1 MTPSLS
7 EYKSGTLQGIE
18 TLPMSSGDW
27 MIDRRLAAL
36 ERFETLGFPDR
47 RSEAWRYTSVEGLL
61 KQGFIAPAKVS
72 QRDRDDGIQSH
83 LLPLATLGRLV
94 FIDGQFIDEHSVY
107 PSQGVRVTSLKA
119 AMAKGDRQVLEAVG
133 SLSGL
138 GDDGF
143 AALNLAGFQDGVV
156 IQIAQDVRLDGPMEL
171 LHLST
176 ASAEG
181 RKLST
186 RHLIL
191 MERGSQA
198 ELIERFVSEDQQSS
212 YFNHQVV
219 EISLAEQA
227 SLNHKRIQMESG
239 QAYHLSDLH
248 IALQRQAA
256 YYGVMAAIGGC
267 WSRTFISNRFQQPDA
282 HCELD
287 GLYCV
292 DDGQLA
298 DFHLDIDHQLA
309 NCSSRE
315 NFKGIL
321 RGSGRAVFD
330 GLIQVGKGAQKSEA
344 HLHNANLMLS
354 RQAEVDTKPQLMIL
368 ADDVVCSHGTSVG
381 QLDDQAIFYLRS
393 RGLDEEQARALLCQ
407 GFLAE
412 VVDKFEHQALIEL
425 LNRRMNFVGFTEP
438 ETSHESLG

>member
-1 MTPSLS
+1 MNPTLS
-7 EYKSGTLQGIE
+7 DYKTQELQGIE

-36 ERFETLGFPDR
+36 QRFETLGFPDR
-47 RSEAWRYTSVEGLL
+47 RSEAWRYTSVEALL
-61 KQGFIAPAKVS
+61 EQGFVAPAKAQ
-72 QRDRDDGIQSH
+72 QRDRDHEIQRH
-83 LLPLATLGRLV
+83 LLELAAVGRLV
-94 FIDGQFIDEHSVY
+94 FIDGQFMAELSVY
-107 PSQGVRVTSLKA
+107 PSEGVRVTSLRT
-119 AMAKGDRQVLEAVG
+119 AMANGDRQVLDAVG

-143 AALNLAGFQDGVV
+143 AALNLAGFYDGAV
-156 IQIAQDVRLDGPMEL
+156 IQIDPDIRLDAPMEL

-176 ASAEG
+176 AGAEG
-181 RKLST
+181 RKLPT
-186 RHLIL
+186 RQLIL
-191 MERGSQA
+191 MGRGSKA
-198 ELIERFVSEDQQSS
+198 ELIERFVSEDRQSR

-227 SLNHKRIQMESG
+227 SLSHKRIQMESR

-248 IALQRQAA
+248 IALQSKAE
-256 YYGVMAAIGGC
+256 YSGVMASMGGC
-267 WSRTFISNRFQQPDA
+267 WSRTFITNRFKQPDA

-287 GLYCV
+287 GLYLV

-298 DFHLDIDHQLA
+298 DFHLDVDHQVP
-309 NCSSRE
+309 NCSSGE
-315 NFKGIL
+315 TFKGIL

-393 RGLDEEQARALLCQ
+393 RGLDEQQARALLCQ

-412 VVDKFEHQALIEL
+412 IVEKFEHQALIES
-425 LNRRMNFVGFTEP
+425 LNNHMNFVVSTET
-438 ETSHESLG
+438 ESSHESVG

>member
-1 MTPSLS
+1 MTPTLS
-7 EYKSGTLQGIE
+7 DYKRGTLQGIE

-27 MIDRRLAAL
+27 MVDRRLAAL
-36 ERFETLGFPDR
+36 ERFEALGFPDR

-61 KQGFIAPAKVS
+61 KQGFVAPANTS
-72 QRDRDDGIQSH
+72 QNDQDDGIQNH
-83 LLPLATLGRLV
+83 LLQLATVGRLV
-94 FIDGQFIDEHSVY
+94 FIDGQFIEEHSDY
-107 PSQGVRVTSLKA
+107 PSGGVRVSSLKA
-119 AMAKGDRQVLEAVG
+119 AMATGDRKVLQAVG

-138 GDDGF
+138 GEDGF
-143 AALNLAGFQDGVV
+143 AALNLAGFHDGAV
-156 IQIAQDVRLDGPMEL
+156 IQVAQDVRLDGPLEI
-171 LHLST
+171 LHLS
-176 ASAEG
+176 SSRAEG
-181 RKLST
+181 RKLPT

-198 ELIERFVSEDQQSS
+198 ELIERFVSEDQMSC

-219 EISLAEQA
+219 EINLAEQA
-227 SLNHKRIQMESG
+227 RLNHKRIQMESR

-248 IALQRQAA
+248 IALQSKAS
-256 YYGVMAAIGGC
+256 YHGVMAAIGGC

-287 GLYCV
+287 GLYLV

-298 DFHLDIDHQLA
+298 DFHLDVDHQVA
-309 NCSSRE
+309 SCSSRE
-315 NFKGIL
+315 NFKGLL

-393 RGLDEEQARALLCQ
+393 RGLDEQRARALLCQ

-412 VVDKFEHQALIEL
+412 IVDKFEHHALIEL
-425 LNRRMNFVGFTEP
+425 LNRRMNFVGSTE
-438 ETSHESLG
+438 

>member
-1 MTPSLS
+1 MILSPSD
-7 EYKSGTLQGIE
+7 YKRGTLQGIE
-18 TLPMSSGDW
+18 SLPMSSGDW

-61 KQGFIAPAKVS
+61 KQGFTAPAKSS
-72 QRDRDDGIQSH
+72 QRDRDDGIQNH
-83 LLPLATLGRLV
+83 LLEIATLGRLV
-94 FIDGQFIDEHSVY
+94 FIDGQFIEEHSVY
-107 PSQGVRVTSLKA
+107 PSEGVRVTSLKT
-119 AMAKGDRQVLEAVG
+119 AMATGDRQVLEAVG

-143 AALNLAGFQDGVV
+143 AALNLAGFQDGAV
-156 IQIAQDVRLDGPMEL
+156 IRIAPDVRLDGPMEL

-176 ASAEG
+176 DRVEG
-181 RKLST
+181 HKLPT

-191 MERGSQA
+191 LERGSQA
-198 ELIERFVSEDQQSS
+198 ELIERFISEDQQSS

-227 SLNHKRIQMESG
+227 TLSHKRIQMESR

-248 IALQRQAA
+248 IALQSKAA

-287 GLYCV
+287 GLYLV
-292 DDGQLA
+292 DDGQLT

-321 RGSGRAVFD
+321 RGAGKAVFD

-354 RQAEVDTKPQLMIL
+354 RQAEVDTKPQLTIL
-368 ADDVVCSHGTSVG
+368 ADDVICSHGTSVG

-393 RGLDEEQARALLCQ
+393 RGLDEQRARALLCQ

-412 VVDKFEHQALIEL
+412 IIEKFEHQALIEL
-425 LNRRMNFVGFTEP
+425 LNRRMNFVGLTEP
-438 ETSHESLG
+438 ETNHESLG